1 MDRQNRGLKI
11 PFWLSPN
18 PLAAFILNTMKI
30 KGTIPR
36 VEIING
42 ELVIKMSATELAD
55 LVNLNDSNGYR
66 VFDPESALQS
76 FADKL
81 VSFSEEGEDDEDGD
95 NHEYTGVTSLQ
106 DAFEQ
111 VADAC
116 YIDSEPGF
124 AENGDDEDM
133 DSEEPEDD
141 NE

>member
-1 MDRQNRGLKI
+1 
-11 PFWLSPN
+11 
-18 PLAAFILNTMKI
+18 MKI

-55 LVNLNDSNGYR
+55 LVNLNESNWYR
-66 VFDPESALQS
+66 VFDPEVALQS

-81 VSFSEEGEDDEDGD
+81 VEFSEEGEDDEDGD
-95 NHEYTGVTSLQ
+95 NHEYTGVTALQ
-106 DAFEQ
+106 DAFEL

-116 YIDSEPGF
+116 YIDEEPGF
-124 AENGDDEDM
+124 VGNGDDEDM
-133 DSEEPEDD
+133 DDEEIEQD